1 MFLTISVHTYI
12 SEGQYI
18 VSSQNTIECQQT
30 EKKNRKYKAT
40 AYEKKLFNCNHKR
53 RATVEYDLLPPN
65 MLRVANELV
74 NNTIEVV
81 NSALNHKGG

>member
-1 MFLTISVHTYI
+1 MYTHTSLRANISSAHKIQLSTNK
-12 SEGQYI
+12 QK
-18 VSSQNTIECQQT
+18 
-30 EKKNRKYKAT
+30 KKNRKYKAT

-81 NSALNHKGG
+81 NSGLNHKGG